1 MALDRSTD
9 LLIIGAGPFGLSM
22 AALAKERGFD
32 FVMLGEEMG
41 FWKTHMP
48 KGMYLRSACDW
59 HLDPLNVDT
68 IDSYLETLDLT
79 PSDVEPL
86 SIDFYLDYTRWFIRR
101 KELAGEPRRV
111 QRLDLVQD
119 HGHRFRATL
128 DDDTVLEARAVV
140 VALGFRYF
148 RNLPPELV
156 ELLPEGRW
164 SHTCDCV
171 DFEQLRDRRCL
182 IVGGRQSAF
191 EWAALLSEAGARAV
205 YLCHR
210 HASPAFEE
218 ADWSWVNP
226 LVDAMVDNPGWFRN
240 LSSEEKEEI
249 NHRLWAEGRLK
260 VEPWLE
266 SRLDRRI
273 VHFRAGTRIVAC
285 DTRANGDMAIRLDNG
300 EILEV
305 DDVIL
310 ATGYKVN
317 IEQVP
322 FLARGNVLSR
332 LETANGFPILNEKL
346 QTNLPGL
353 FITSMPATQD
363 FGPFFAFTIAVRTS
377 AEIMGRAV
385 EALLER
391 NRNSETGAEAHG

>member
-1 MALDRSTD
+1 MDRRTD

-22 AALAKERGFD
+22 AALAKDLGID

-68 IDSYLETLDLT
+68 IDSYLRTLDLT

-86 SIDFYLDYTRWFIRR
+86 SIDFYLDYARWFLHR

-111 QRLDLVQD
+111 QRLDLKQG
-119 HGHRFRATL
+119 HGHPFRATL
-128 DDDTVLEARAVV
+128 DDDTVLAARSVV

-148 RNLPPELV
+148 KNLPPELV

-171 DFEQLRDRRCL
+171 DFERLRDRRCL

-191 EWAALLSEAGARAV
+191 EWAALLTEADARAV

-210 HASPAFEE
+210 HPSPAFEE

-226 LVDAMVDNPGWFRN
+226 LVDAMVEDPGWFRN
-240 LSSEEKEEI
+240 LSPAEKEEI

-266 SRLDRRI
+266 PRIDRRI
-273 VHFRAGTRIVAC
+273 VHLRAGTRVVAC
-285 DTRANGDMAIRLDNG
+285 DLRAGGDMAIRLDNG
-300 EILEV
+300 EMLEV

-317 IEQVP
+317 IDQVP
-322 FLARGNVLSR
+322 FLAGGNVLSH
-332 LETANGFPILNEKL
+332 LETADGFPVLDEQL

-377 AEIMGRAV
+377 AKLIGRAI
-385 EALLER
+385 EASLESIR
-391 NRNSETGAEAHG
+391 NAESGAEAYR